1 MKYIL
6 FLLLSLTTLAFAV
19 DMAADSEQFYV
30 TQGLFDELEIERE
43 PCEQQDD
50 FINFACGTYSNDVA
64 AFKTAL
70 SDYVRLELPGL
81 YPASDWFNSGASIAK
96 DYRSTKGQYLFAYNP
111 GGLVVVAFVPK
122 Q

>member
-19 DMAADSEQFYV
+19 DMAVDSEQFYV
-30 TQGLFDELEIERE
+30 TQGLFNELNIKAT

-50 FINFACGTYSNDVA
+50 LINFACGTYPGDVA
-64 AFKTAL
+64 TFKTAL

-81 YPASDWFNSGASIAK
+81 YPASDWFNSGTAIAK

-111 GGLVVVAFVPK
+111 DGYVVVAFVPK

>member
-1 MKYIL
+1 MKYLL

-30 TQGLFDELEIERE
+30 SQGLFNALEIERT
-43 PCEQQDD
+43 PCEQKDD
-50 FINFACGTYSNDVA
+50 LINFACGTYLADVA
-64 AFKTAL
+64 TFKTAL

-81 YPASDWFNSGASIAK
+81 YPASDWFNSGTAIAK

-111 GGLVVVAFVPK
+111 GGLVVVVFVPK
-122 Q
+122 

>member
-30 TQGLFDELEIERE
+30 TQGLFNELGIETT
-43 PCEQQDD
+43 PCEQKDD
-50 FINFACGTYSNDVA
+50 LINFACGTYLGDAA

-81 YPASDWFNSGASIAK
+81 YPASDWFNSGAAIAK

-111 GGLVVVAFVPK
+111 DGLIVVAFVPK